1 MTAVSLVTWAVTKGL
16 PSRSAPTQLPKR
28 RNAGTALPAAPGLIE
43 RAVQGG
49 HHDEERLVE
58 RGHDCAHLVD
68 RLHGLV
74 AQRRREPQQV
84 DLLSQPAP
92 DLGLVGRTRARV
104 VERRQ
109 QD

>member
-28 RNAGTALPAAPGLIE
+28 RNAGTADAAGGACAGGRPPPAPPGLIE

-49 HHDEERLVE
+49 RHDEERLVE

-92 DLGLVGRTRARV
+92 DLGLVG
-104 VERRQ
+104 
-109 QD
+109 